1 LEEAMLALCRAHGL
15 PRPLVNAYA
24 ADLEVDFL
32 FGAGRLVVETD
43 GWRYH
48 RTRTAFERDRRRD
61 ATLTRAGYRVL
72 RFTHDQLER
81 DAETVARTITAALGS
96 GNRPGRHDLPLDAVE
111 CNP

>member
-1 LEEAMLALCRAHGL
+1 VAG
-15 PRPLVNAYA
+15 
-24 ADLEVDFL
+24 LEVDFL
-32 FGAGRLVVETD
+32 FPAHHVVVETD